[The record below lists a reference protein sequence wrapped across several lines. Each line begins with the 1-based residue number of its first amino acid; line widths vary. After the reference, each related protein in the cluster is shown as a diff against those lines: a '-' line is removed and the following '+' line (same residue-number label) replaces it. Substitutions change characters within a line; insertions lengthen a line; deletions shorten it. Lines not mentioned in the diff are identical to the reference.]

1 MTYGKNPEVP
11 SIDEVRSR
19 FVRWRRTRRG
29 KTPIPEE
36 LWSAAAAVARR
47 DGVNPTAVALHLDG
61 GKLKRRMS
69 ASRRPA
75 RTASP
80 PTAAFVELLAPGQA
94 QSGSTLPQ
102 YTLELEGRNGKLR
115 IHCQAAA
122 AAELATLSRAL
133 WDMAR

>member
-1 MTYGKNPEVP
+1 MTRGKNSGVP

-19 FVRWRRTRRG
+19 FERWRQSRQG
-29 KTPIPEE
+29 KAPIPDE

-61 GKLKRRMS
+61 GKLKRRMA
-69 ASRRPA
+69 ASSRSSRK
-75 RTASP
+75 ASP
-80 PTAAFVELLAPGQA
+80 PAAFVELLAPSQPR
-94 QSGSTLPQ
+94 SGSRLPE

-122 AAELATLSRAL
+122 AAELAVLSRAL
-133 WDMAR
+133 WDLAR

>member
-1 MTYGKNPEVP
+1 MTRGKNPEVP

-19 FVRWRRTRRG
+19 FARWRQTRQG
-29 KTPIPEE
+29 KTPIPDE

-61 GKLKRRMS
+61 GKLKRRMA
-69 ASRRPA
+69 ASRRPS
-75 RTASP
+75 RTVSP
-80 PTAAFVELLAPGQA
+80 PASAFVELLVPGQA
-94 QSGSTLPQ
+94 RASQLPQ
-102 YTLELEGRNGKLR
+102 YTLELDGRNGKLR
-115 IHCQAAA
+115 IHCQAAT